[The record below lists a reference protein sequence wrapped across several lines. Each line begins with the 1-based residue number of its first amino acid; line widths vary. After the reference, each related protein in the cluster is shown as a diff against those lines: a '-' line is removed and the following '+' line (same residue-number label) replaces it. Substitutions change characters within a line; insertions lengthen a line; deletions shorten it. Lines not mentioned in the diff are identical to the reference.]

1 MKEIFIVG
9 TWRREMTTFKKRE
22 EKMMMWRYSNESRV
36 INLSFAPEYEI
47 NDDQCLRL
55 QLKKPLLDLLDNH

>member
-1 MKEIFIVG
+1 MKEIFIVE